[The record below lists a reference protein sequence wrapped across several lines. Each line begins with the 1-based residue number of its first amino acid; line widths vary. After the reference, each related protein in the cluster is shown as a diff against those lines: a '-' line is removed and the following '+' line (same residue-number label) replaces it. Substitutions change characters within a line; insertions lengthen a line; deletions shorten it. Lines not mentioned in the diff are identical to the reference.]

1 MEFTEGD
8 AARVHPLT
16 RPLATFSPAVE
27 KETGCDRPWHGV
39 VFSFIDRG
47 FVDDSRPVLSMK
59 IVLAYSGGLDTSVLL
74 SWIRE
79 KYSADVIAFCA
90 DIGQEEETKG
100 LRPKARKTGAAKVY
114 IDDLREEFATDFIFP
129 MMQAGAIYEGQY
141 FLGTSIARPLIAK
154 RMVEIARKHRAQAIA
169 HGATGKG
176 NDQVRFELAA
186 AALAPDLEV
195 IAPWRDEAFRTQ
207 FPGRKE
213 MIDYCV
219 AKNIPVEAS
228 MKKPYSMDRNLLHI
242 SFEAGMLED
251 PWLDASALKYRGMYK
266 LSVSPED
273 APNKPE
279 HVTLDFEKGNC
290 IAVNGRAMSPLKVM
304 QTLNR
309 LGGKHGIGRVDMV
322 ENRFVGMKSR
332 GVYETPGGAILHAAH
347 RRMESITMDR
357 EVMHIRDSLI
367 PKYSELVYNGFWYAP
382 EREALQA
389 LVTESQQNVTGT
401 VRVKLYKGNVI
412 AAGLKSPVSLYN
424 PDIATMEADPTDA
437 YNQSDATGFIR
448 LNSLRLKVATKV
460 VKARRLAKR
469 RR

>member
-1 MEFTEGD
+1 
-8 AARVHPLT
+8 
-16 RPLATFSPAVE
+16 
-27 KETGCDRPWHGV
+27 
-39 VFSFIDRG
+39 
-47 FVDDSRPVLSMK
+47 
-59 IVLAYSGGLDTSVLL
+59 
-74 SWIRE
+74 
-79 KYSADVIAFCA
+79 
-90 DIGQEEETKG
+90 
-100 LRPKARKTGAAKVY
+100 
-114 IDDLREEFATDFIFP
+114 
-129 MMQAGAIYEGQY
+129 
-141 FLGTSIARPLIAK
+141 
-154 RMVEIARKHRAQAIA
+154 
-169 HGATGKG
+169 
-176 NDQVRFELAA
+176 
-186 AALAPDLEV
+186 
-195 IAPWRDEAFRTQ
+195 
-207 FPGRKE
+207 
-213 MIDYCV
+213 V

-251 PWLDASALKYRGMYK
+251 PWLDASALNYRGMYK

-273 APNKPE
+273 APSKPE

-304 QTLNR
+304 QALNR